1 MPEVSVVIPTYNRA
15 GFLRSAIRS
24 ILNQTFQDFEIIV
37 VDDGSTD
44 CSAKEVV
51 SEFRDPRIRYIRHEV
66 NRGGSAARNTGIKS
80 SKGKY
85 IAFLDDDDEWL
96 PEKLERQINV
106 IDSSSERVGGVY
118 TGFLLV
124 NRESGKVISRR
135 IPYKSGNLYKELV
148 SGNCIGTTSTLL
160 LKRECFDKVGL
171 FDEILLSSQDYDMW
185 IRISK
190 EFFFECLSE
199 PLVRYYVHR
208 RRITTT
214 QRAVIEGMELMLRKY
229 EKGYFVLNKKALS
242 NKYLS
247 LGVIYCLSGDVKR
260 GRYAF
265 LKAIKLYPFGV
276 RHYFNLVLSLL
287 GAGNFKK
294 VKEAK
299 NQLALSLKS

>member
-24 ILNQTFQDFEIIV
+24 VLNQTFQDFEIIV

-44 CSAKEVV
+44 YSAKEVV

-66 NRGGSAARNTGIKS
+66 NRGGSAARNTGIKA

-96 PEKLERQINV
+96 PEKLQRQLEV
-106 IDSSSERVGGVY
+106 LYSSPERVGGVY

-124 NRESGKVISRR
+124 NRESGKLISRR
-135 IPYKSGNLYKELV
+135 IPYKSGNLYGELV

-171 FDEILLSSQDYDMW
+171 FDENLLSSQDYDMW
-185 IRISK
+185 IRISR

-199 PLVRYYVHR
+199 PLVRYYVHG

-214 QRAVIEGMELMLRKY
+214 QRAVIEGMELMLRKHESFFMLNRKAFSSMY
-229 EKGYFVLNKKALS
+229 LTFGVLC
-242 NKYLS
+242 
-247 LGVIYCLSGDVKR
+247 CLSSDIRK
-260 GRYAF
+260 GRRAF
-265 LKAIKLYPFGV
+265 LKAIKLYPFEI
-276 RHYFNLVLSLL
+276 RHYFNLALSLL
-287 GAGNFKK
+287 GTNGFRKI
-294 VKEAK
+294 KEM
-299 NQLALSLKS
+299 KSGV